1 MQSRRIARELA
12 LLGMSQLSDTESAAV
27 DDAARAQAVS
37 GVLSGAIVTLTT
49 EIKEALETASGE
61 LTRADRHLL
70 TSETRTDEPEAPR
83 QQVQSSIDRIKT
95 AIKRLAYAAELPQ
108 DRIPSII
115 AEVKQLLEA
124 AAAELTQCDSRL
136 AAPSEAVPAEA
147 VPAKNA
153 GGTSP
158 TQAAIAQVQ
167 TAINRTGPAVDL
179 YQFVTIAKQDEVMD
193 YAQQIL
199 QNLTQHQNALD
210 TTLDNAM
217 ENWKLKRLVRVD
229 RDILRIALAEILY
242 LQLDKR
248 IAIDEAIEIAKRYS
262 DDAGYRFINGVM
274 RRVTDRLANEPKV
287 SAP

>member
-70 TSETRTDEPEAPR
+70 TSETRTDEPEGPR

-108 DRIPSII
+108 ERIPSII
-115 AEVKQLLEA
+115 TEVKQLLEA
-124 AAAELTQCDSRL
+124 AADELTQCDSRL
-136 AAPSEAVPAEA
+136 AGQSEAGQSESVQAA
-147 VPAKNA
+147 NKGA
-153 GGTSP
+153 TSP

-167 TAINRTGPAVDL
+167 AAINRTGPAVDL

-199 QNLTQHQNALD
+199 QHLTRHQNELD
-210 TTLDNAM
+210 TTLDSAM